1 MVQQQLY
8 PHELPIKISH
18 QVHWLDSGVL
28 LTSSDFQ
35 PKLGLHPQK
44 QPYMGLSWLTFGPH
58 LPRTQPS
65 LLFRIRP
72 LAHSIFLSLFFIFL
86 YPKNRK
92 VWELKVKK
100 PKLCDY
106 MCSWVCVHVCLSLAS
121 ISRGCSSIVNTWS
134 FCVAL
139 SDRRAGNVRSLLS

>member
-1 MVQQQLY
+1 
-8 PHELPIKISH
+8 
-18 QVHWLDSGVL
+18 
-28 LTSSDFQ
+28 
-35 PKLGLHPQK
+35 
-44 QPYMGLSWLTFGPH
+44 MGLSRLTFAQNTAESSLSHSP
-58 LPRTQPS
+58 TPS
-65 LLFRIRP
+65 FKI
-72 LAHSIFLSLFFIFL
+72 SIFL

-121 ISRGCSSIVNTWS
+121 ISRGCSSIVNTQS